1 MFLITETHQAPQAPL
16 PVTPDC
22 NFKNAGPV
30 LRLSSL
36 APPPSPAKQ
45 SGNQAR
51 PSCLVEISSL
61 LGIAGRACLGAPRR
75 CSWVRLVG
83 LRCGRTPRCSRS
95 WLPTPQAAGTK
106 AAVLC
111 NQGKLSAFLLALP
124 PGVHQRQRGKNN
136 SVEVRLQDLP
146 RSTQHHSFSGRKLFA
161 LVSGPFDGLPGASLV
176 SSLVAKRSR
185 GLK

>member
-30 LRLSSL
+30 LGLSSP

-75 CSWVRLVG
+75 CSWAGLVG
-83 LRCGRTPRCSRS
+83 LRCGGTPRCSRS
-95 WLPTPQAAGTK
+95 WLPTPQAVGTK

-111 NQGKLSAFLLALP
+111 NQGKLSLFCWPFPRESINDKEARTTVWKSGCKICPEAPSTTVFLGEICLP
-124 PGVHQRQRGKNN
+124 
-136 SVEVRLQDLP
+136 
-146 RSTQHHSFSGRKLFA
+146 
-161 LVSGPFDGLPGASLV
+161 
-176 SSLVAKRSR
+176 
-185 GLK
+185 